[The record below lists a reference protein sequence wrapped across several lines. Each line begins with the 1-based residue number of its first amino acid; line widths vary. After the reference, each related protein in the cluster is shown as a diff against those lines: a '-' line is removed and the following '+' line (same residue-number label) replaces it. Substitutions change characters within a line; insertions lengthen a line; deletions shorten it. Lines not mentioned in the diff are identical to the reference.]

1 MPQVQLVLR
10 GLCALHLLRLP
21 LLLLSG
27 AHFSGLTEIVPLIHK
42 YVSYSLFR
50 KGGVLS
56 FLEAGRK
63 NSYEHQQQQRDGI
76 GMQYEQQIL

>member
-1 MPQVQLVLR
+1 MTPAQPDLR
-10 GLCALHLLRLP
+10 GLCALHLLH
-21 LLLLSG
+21 LLLLLVTG
-27 AHFSGLTEIVPLIHK
+27 ARPSRRSEIVPLMHK

-63 NSYEHQQQQRDGI
+63 NRPEHHQQQRDGI
-76 GMQYEQQIL
+76 GMQYKQQIL